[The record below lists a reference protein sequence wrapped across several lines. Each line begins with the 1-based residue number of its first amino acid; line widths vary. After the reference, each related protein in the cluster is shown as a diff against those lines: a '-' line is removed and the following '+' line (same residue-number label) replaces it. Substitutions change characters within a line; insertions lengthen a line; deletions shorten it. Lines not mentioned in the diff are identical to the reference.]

1 MRKRLQNYI
10 FLNRREE
17 FWNIYC
23 VLQFSIA
30 FDLRSNDNIYRR
42 NRTERSCFITSRWIE
57 GQDLFVDNVNV
68 LVLYLSR
75 FVVAFFFLSSFLSYI
90 VLILY
95 SSNIIDYILS
105 SHPEDKKQYD
115 WIMKHWFALNSFVS
129 TSFRLIKHN
138 FLYSEAT
145 FDETLLLQSNS
156 LFPEIKGDPWIHLL
170 SSGEL
175 VEHLA
180 RRRGDTVSRVKWKI
194 LRSPS
199 YARGRRNGPGGD
211 RREGGRGLGRYRGQR
226 WYRRG
231 GTHIDAHDGA
241 LWGQREKGE
250 ALSYV
255 IFTLSPPPLVRKVSI
270 QLTCDPS

>member
-1 MRKRLQNYI
+1 MEIIPLAPERKKKNSKELTDATVFIFLVKRKERKEQIRIEEGIIGRCIGRLFASGSRSSSCKVLSFLQFMRKRLQNYI

-115 WIMKHWFALNSFVS
+115 
-129 TSFRLIKHN
+129 
-138 FLYSEAT
+138 
-145 FDETLLLQSNS
+145 
-156 LFPEIKGDPWIHLL
+156 
-170 SSGEL
+170 
-175 VEHLA
+175 
-180 RRRGDTVSRVKWKI
+180 
-194 LRSPS
+194 
-199 YARGRRNGPGGD
+199 
-211 RREGGRGLGRYRGQR
+211 
-226 WYRRG
+226 
-231 GTHIDAHDGA
+231 
-241 LWGQREKGE
+241 
-250 ALSYV
+250 
-255 IFTLSPPPLVRKVSI
+255 
-270 QLTCDPS
+270 

>member
-145 FDETLLLQSNS
+145 FDETLLFQSNKVSFQKLRVIHGSIFS
-156 LFPEIKGDPWIHLL
+156 LRENW
-170 SSGEL
+170 SSISHDDVATPFHGL
-175 VEHLA
+175 NGKSYAHLA
-180 RRRGDTVSRVKWKI
+180 TRGGGVM
-194 LRSPS
+194 
-199 YARGRRNGPGGD
+199 GPGGIG
-211 RREGGRGLGRYRGQR
+211 RRVDEG
-226 WYRRG
+226 
-231 GTHIDAHDGA
+231 
-241 LWGQREKGE
+241 
-250 ALSYV
+250 
-255 IFTLSPPPLVRKVSI
+255 
-270 QLTCDPS
+270 